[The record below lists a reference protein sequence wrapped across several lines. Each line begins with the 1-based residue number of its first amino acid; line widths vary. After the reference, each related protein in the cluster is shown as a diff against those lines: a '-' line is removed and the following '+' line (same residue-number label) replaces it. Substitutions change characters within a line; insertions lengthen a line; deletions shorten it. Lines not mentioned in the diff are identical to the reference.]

1 MGVHTKMYIQLK
13 KASWNEVGSII
24 EELYGMVH
32 TLNDCF
38 NDGLIDLAKKEAVD
52 IEIQI
57 VKVLDLYN
65 NIDKGL
71 K

>member
-1 MGVHTKMYIQLK
+1 MGVHINMYIQLEK
-13 KASWNEVGSII
+13 TAWNEIGSII

-38 NDGLIDLAKKEAVD
+38 NDGLIDLTKKEAAD